1 MVILWNILFIRNF
14 FSSARMFFWFSVFLW
29 KKRKLGLHKG
39 LKTSPSITRQCEWIQ
54 KRLNLK
60 WVLTTVLHH
69 SITSEF
75 RKGWNEFSPQ
85 RPVNEFRKGW
95 NWFRKGWNKFRKGW
109 TWNEF
114 SPQGPTTASFSVDS
128 NVTDLKYRIW
138 QWEWRQEFKEIL
150 YENAIWFYSWNIPQ
164 GIWPFRFHNILHNF
178 IQYFAKCPTCNFG

>member
-1 MVILWNILFIRNF
+1 MILCNILFISKYFSTARICF
-14 FSSARMFFWFSVFLW
+14 FLDSVCFFG

-39 LKTSPSITRQCEWIQ
+39 LKTFPSITRQCEWIQ

-128 NVTDLKYRIW
+128 NVTDLKYS
-138 QWEWRQEFKEIL
+138 IL
-150 YENAIWFYSWNIPQ
+150 YI
-164 GIWPFRFHNILHNF
+164 
-178 IQYFAKCPTCNFG
+178 